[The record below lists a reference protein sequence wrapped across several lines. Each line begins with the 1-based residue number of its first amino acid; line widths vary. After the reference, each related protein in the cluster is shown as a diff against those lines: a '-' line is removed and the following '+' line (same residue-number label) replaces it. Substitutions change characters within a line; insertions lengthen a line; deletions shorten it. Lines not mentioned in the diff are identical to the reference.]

1 MTFVVKS
8 LKSLS
13 GDCDVTQRKGK
24 VKCLFEL
31 KVEFVVSVKKDAEGE
46 EEEEVTIVLPEFEH
60 DYDDDDY
67 NFDVKA
73 TKSSYKIA
81 IKKQFLPVIQKEVFM
96 KFQPDLLAAHE
107 PQLKHNTD

>member
-1 MTFVVKS
+1 M
-8 LKSLS
+8 
-13 GDCDVTQRKGK
+13 
-24 VKCLFEL
+24 KCLFEL

-46 EEEEVTIVLPEFEH
+46 EEEEVTNVLPEFEH

-73 TKSSYKIA
+73 TTSSYRIA
-81 IKKQFLPVIQKEVFM
+81 IKKHFLPVIQKEVFM

>member
-1 MTFVVKS
+1 
-8 LKSLS
+8 
-13 GDCDVTQRKGK
+13 

-31 KVEFVVSVKKDAEGE
+31 KVEFVVSVKKDAEG

-73 TKSSYKIA
+73 TTSSYKIA
-81 IKKQFLPVIQKEVFM
+81 IKKHFLPEIQKEVFM